1 MLKNIFNK
9 KQYSNESLLE
19 ELFQHDFD
27 ENILKDI
34 LASSNV
40 DINYQDTKGNSFL
53 HICLEKSKFKSAFWL
68 IKNKINVKLCNNK
81 NQMALDIA
89 IEQNNKQI
97 VEIILS
103 LNKID
108 INKKDKFGRTLL
120 QNTVVLGYNEMAE
133 ILIEHGADIN
143 SKDIHNRN
151 VIFDALSYGNE
162 KFIDYLLKYQVL
174 MLNNVDANH
183 DSIMHHP
190 QVKQND
196 ILANKLIEKGA
207 NPTIKNSK
215 GATFLCDTA
224 LRGMDGYELINT
236 ALKHGVD
243 INSRVAHN
251 NTILMEL
258 ISASTNLSVNEQ
270 EKRDSLIDMSKFIL
284 LNGMD
289 INAIDDAQESALFR
303 AIRVNDIELVSFLL
317 SEGVDPNVQN
327 IHSQTVLNEI
337 AYKGADSLNI
347 LILLLR
353 HKADPNIK
361 DDKGRTLYEIL
372 NEIIL
377 QVHNK
382 KPMTDQFLLSKINKE
397 GHYMV
402 VLKELLSRNKK
413 DINYLDSTGNPLFFN
428 PLICDHSALFRL
440 YIKSGL
446 NIHTLNKEKHN
457 IFFEYV
463 LKVFESDIEYDEFQS
478 NISMLLS
485 AKLEHNY
492 QDDKGRTVVNK
503 IIFTKCNR
511 NLFKI
516 LVSVVRFNY
525 NLTDH
530 LGRSVM
536 HDAVW
541 NDKKNIIK
549 IIHEIN
555 NEVVNIP
562 DNYGILPITYAA
574 LLGNQELV
582 LLFIELNANIKS
594 GITIPQNA
602 HDRFSPML
610 KNLNTLLLNI
620 EDGDILNKMEIV
632 IDQVTRDFNLKQECN
647 NC

>member
-1 MLKNIFNK
+1 MLKTIFNK
-9 KQYSNESLLE
+9 KQYSNEAFLG
-19 ELFQHDFD
+19 ELFEHDFD
-27 ENILKDI
+27 EKMLKKILD
-34 LASSNV
+34 SGNV
-40 DINYQDTKGNSFL
+40 DINYQDAKGNSFL
-53 HICLEKSKFKSAFWL
+53 HICLVKSKYKSAFWL
-68 IKNKINVKLCNNK
+68 ITNKINVKLCNN
-81 NQMALDIA
+81 NDQMAIDIA

-103 LNKID
+103 LNLID
-108 INKKDKFGRTLL
+108 VNKKDKFGRTLL
-120 QNTVVLGYNEMAE
+120 QNTVVLGYNEMAQ

-143 SKDIHNRN
+143 SKDMRNRN

-162 KFIDYLLKYQVL
+162 KFIDYLLKHQSL
-174 MLNNVDANH
+174 MLNNVDDNH

-190 QVKQND
+190 QVRQND

-207 NPTIKNSK
+207 DPTIKNNN
-215 GATFLCDTA
+215 GNTFLCDTA
-224 LRGMDGYELINT
+224 LRGMDGYDLINT

-258 ISASTNLSVNEQ
+258 IAASTKLSEY
-270 EKRDSLIDMSKFIL
+270 ELERRESLIDMSKFVL
-284 LNGMD
+284 VNGMD
-289 INAIDDAQESALFR
+289 INAIDDANESALFR
-303 AIRVNDIELVSFLL
+303 AIKVDDIELVSFLL

-327 IHSQTVLNEI
+327 IEFQTVLNEI
-337 AYKGADSLNI
+337 AYKGADSLDI
-347 LILLLR
+347 LILLLKY
-353 HKADPNIK
+353 KANPNIK

-382 KPMTDQFLLSKINKE
+382 KPMMDQFLLSKINKE
-397 GHYMV
+397 GHYTV
-402 VLKELLSRNKK
+402 ILKELLSSNKK

-428 PLICDHSALFRL
+428 PLIYDHSAIFRL
-440 YIKSGL
+440 YIKNGL

-463 LKVFESDIEYDEFQS
+463 LKIFENDIEYDEFQS

-511 NLFKI
+511 NLFKV
-516 LVSVVRFNY
+516 LVSVVRFDY
-525 NLTDH
+525 TITDH

-536 HDAVW
+536 HNAVW
-541 NDKKNIIK
+541 NDQKEIIR

-555 NEVVNIP
+555 NEIVNIP

-574 LLGNQELV
+574 LLGNQNLV
-582 LLFIELNANIKS
+582 LLFIELKANVKS
-594 GITIPQNA
+594 GITIPSNA
-602 HDRFSPML
+602 LKRFSPML
-610 KNLNTLLLNI
+610 KNLDKLLLYI
-620 EDGDILNKMEIV
+620 ENDDILNKMEIV
-632 IDQVTRDFNLKQECN
+632 IEQVKRDFNC
-647 NC
+647 